1 MYFDSLQAL
10 MEMDGH
16 GLFVW
21 SAYGISLIVLGVLVV
36 APYRRQRRLLAA
48 IRAGQRREASADASK
63 QTSMLSGVDPASE
76 KESLNAP
83 GA

>member
-10 MEMDGH
+10 LEMDGH

-21 SAYGISLIVLGVLVV
+21 SAYAISLTVTVLLVI
-36 APYRRQRRLLAA
+36 APYRRQRRLLASV
-48 IRAGQRREASADASK
+48 RAGQRREAAAVARQGSRAA
-63 QTSMLSGVDPASE
+63 GGDPSTQE
-76 KESLNAP
+76 ESLNAP